1 MNYAIDFEQL
11 FVRIFGNFWYQSIRQ
26 TQENVH
32 LLGTKFKNNFETILH
47 DPLVMRACLTG
58 IITEN
63 VCLMWNKN
71 CILVIWK
78 VIEVVKT
85 SSTDELCNIVLRI

>member
-47 DPLVMRACLTG
+47 DPLGTPGIFRTKISKPVIHSSQDFKLKWTIQNKVKVNGLKSKTG
-58 IITEN
+58 RFLEN
-63 VCLMWNKN
+63 K
-71 CILVIWK
+71 
-78 VIEVVKT
+78 
-85 SSTDELCNIVLRI
+85 

>member
-47 DPLVMRACLTG
+47 DPLYKFAG
-58 IITEN
+58 
-63 VCLMWNKN
+63 KY
-71 CILVIWK
+71 
-78 VIEVVKT
+78 
-85 SSTDELCNIVLRI
+85 